1 MMKKERK
8 KFIVRKNTKK
18 ISPKKAKIID
28 RAVKKAV
35 TDYKWTFKHLGS
47 T

>member
-1 MMKKERK
+1 MKKERK
-8 KFIVRKNTKK
+8 KFSIKKNGKK
-18 ISPKKAKIID
+18 ISPKKAKVID

-35 TDYKWTFKHLGS
+35 TDYKWTFKHLGN